1 MKGNASVERLRP
13 KKYLSEGT
21 IKLTQKS
28 HFFGREFKEEW
39 DTTVLEVT
47 QFYIYVLRAFSHP
60 FHVNSLMVLINS
72 NGGPPTHHLI
82 NDIRL
87 RTRVVRQG
95 FNGYPFID
103 FDSVSSKLSNIYLIE

>member
-1 MKGNASVERLRP
+1 MLN
-13 KKYLSEGT
+13 
-21 IKLTQKS
+21 
-28 HFFGREFKEEW
+28 
-39 DTTVLEVT
+39 VT
-47 QFYIYVLRAFSHP
+47 QFYIYVLGACSHP
-60 FHVNSLMVLINS
+60 FDVYLLMAFINS
-72 NGGPPTHHLI
+72 KRGPPTHYFI